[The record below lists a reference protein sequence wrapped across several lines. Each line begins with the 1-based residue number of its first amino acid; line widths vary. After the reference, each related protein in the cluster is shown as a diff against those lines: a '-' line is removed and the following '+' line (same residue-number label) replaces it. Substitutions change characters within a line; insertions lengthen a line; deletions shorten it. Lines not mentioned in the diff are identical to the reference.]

1 MPEYRPVCAVTDLEP
16 GGAKL
21 VILDGKEIALFFVDG
36 KYYAMED
43 NCLHAGGPLH
53 EGALEENTV
62 VCPWHQ
68 WRFDLKTGHCDLNP
82 KVDLDCYP
90 VRVRDGTIEIA
101 Y

>member
-1 MPEYRPVCAVTDLEP
+1 MPEYRPVCSVTDLEP
-16 GGAKL
+16 GGARL
-21 VILDGKEIALFFVDG
+21 VVLDGKEIALFFVDG

-53 EGALEENTV
+53 EGALEGTAV
-62 VCPWHQ
+62 ICPWHQ
-68 WRFDLKTGHCDLNP
+68 WRFHLETGHCDLNP
-82 KVDLDCYP
+82 KVDLDRYP